1 MCYKLLIIR
10 RLLKEFCHIECIWKF
25 YPLSCWTHS
34 LNMESPQT
42 VPKDTLDKQNT
53 PPNISIIVFLALSS
67 QNGIEVPP
75 TKRKCLKSSYLCLF
89 VLMGQERFK
98 A

>member
-1 MCYKLLIIR
+1 MGA
-10 RLLKEFCHIECIWKF
+10 IWKF

-42 VPKDTLDKQNT
+42 GPEDTLPKQNT
-53 PPNISIIVFLALSS
+53 PASLSIIVFLALSS

>member
-42 VPKDTLDKQNT
+42 VPKDTLDKQNP